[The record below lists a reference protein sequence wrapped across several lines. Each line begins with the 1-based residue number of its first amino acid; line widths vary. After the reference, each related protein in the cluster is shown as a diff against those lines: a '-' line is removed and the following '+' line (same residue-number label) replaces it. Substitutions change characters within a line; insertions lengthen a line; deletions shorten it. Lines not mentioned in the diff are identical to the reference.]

1 MEPRLTRTRSNT
13 SNTSLEMCKDYISR
27 PLPHYVTSG
36 INTKAQQI
44 CIDTTLY
51 TPVHMYVPCSY
62 IYGTG
67 GLRFSGSPTWNTENY
82 FRVTIELEFPRLYQD
97 SWKNSIME
105 VDKCSLVNL
114 TLAIPS
120 FLDTIILIIADPLY
134 ILYTAKEGPRS
145 VWKMSRQ

>member
-1 MEPRLTRTRSNT
+1 MTRTRSNT

-51 TPVHMYVPCSY
+51 TPVHTMYVPCSY

-82 FRVTIELEFPRLYQD
+82 FWVTIELVFPRLPGFFSKPKISNSMIFGCYHPDNWEPSVHTLHSSRGAQGQFEKWVD
-97 SWKNSIME
+97 SNI
-105 VDKCSLVNL
+105 V
-114 TLAIPS
+114 
-120 FLDTIILIIADPLY
+120 
-134 ILYTAKEGPRS
+134 
-145 VWKMSRQ
+145 